1 MVRAKVNPGIC
12 GMTATIEVSEQSKRI
27 MRFEVKSDCK
37 RATAINKLSP
47 VSLHDALRPPANSTI
62 YLFATKSGVSASC
75 PIPMAILKAIEI
87 EAKTALPRT
96 VNVNFEFTDDVN
108 HHSLK

>member
-12 GMTATIEVSEQSKRI
+12 GMTTTIEVFEQSKRI
-27 MRFEVKSDCK
+27 VRFEVKSDCK
-37 RATAINKLSP
+37 RAIEINKVSP
-47 VSLHDALRPPANSTI
+47 VSLHDALRPPANSKI
-62 YLFATKSGVSASC
+62 YLFATISGVCASC

-96 VNVNFEFTDDVN
+96 VIINFEATVDLN
-108 HHSLK
+108 S

>member
-12 GMTATIEVSEQSKRI
+12 GMTTTVEVCEQSKRV

-47 VSLHDALRPPANSTI
+47 VSLHDILRPPANSTI
-62 YLFATKSGVSASC
+62 YLFATKSGVCASC

-87 EAKTALPRT
+87 EAKVALPRP
-96 VNVNFEFTDDVN
+96 VDIDFETIADVN
-108 HHSLK
+108 PKS